1 MRPLKLPQVESESRV
16 NAPNPLRGRASKA
29 FARATSHGF
38 AHDSQVQHETYDR
51 ILCRRARS
59 GDQIAMDTLIERYR
73 SLVRLKS
80 SAYFLAGGESEDLI
94 QEGLIGLFKAV
105 RDFKENREVSFRSF
119 AELCVTR
126 QIITAIKTATRQKH
140 QPLNSYLSLSGAR
153 PGEEFGSGSVEEVL
167 EAKGLIDPIEFIISM
182 EDLRSMRRMMS
193 EMLSKLEVEVL
204 RLYVE
209 GKSYQEIAEV
219 LGRHVKSIDN
229 ALQRIKRKLD
239 VHLAERAAAE
249 DVA

>member
-1 MRPLKLPQVESESRV
+1 MSTRLGSVALAELSDDELVARFQGGDNESLDV
-16 NAPNPLRGRASKA
+16 LL
-29 FARATSHGF
+29 
-38 AHDSQVQHETYDR
+38 Q
-51 ILCRRARS
+51 
-59 GDQIAMDTLIERYR
+59 RYR
-73 SLVRLKS
+73 RFTRAK
-80 SAYFLAGGESEDLI
+80 ARGYFLIGADSDDIE
-94 QEGLIGLFKAV
+94 QEGMIGLFKAV
-105 RDFKENREVSFRSF
+105 RDFRSDRQASFRAF
-119 AELCVTR
+119 AELCITR

-140 QPLNSYLSLSGAR
+140 QPLNSYLSLSGTR
-153 PGEEFGSGSVEEVL
+153 PGEENGSGTVEEVL

-249 DVA
+249 GVA

>member
-1 MRPLKLPQVESESRV
+1 MTMKLGSVALAELGDDELV
-16 NAPNPLRGRASKA
+16 
-29 FARATSHGF
+29 ARFQGGDN
-38 AHDSQVQHETYDR
+38 DSLDVLLQ
-51 ILCRRARS
+51 
-59 GDQIAMDTLIERYR
+59 RYR
-73 SLVRLKS
+73 RFTRAK
-80 SAYFLAGGESEDLI
+80 ARGYFLIGADSDDIE
-94 QEGLIGLFKAV
+94 QEGMIGLFKAV
-105 RDFKENREVSFRSF
+105 RDFRSDRQASFRAF
-119 AELCVTR
+119 AELCITR

-140 QPLNSYLSLSGAR
+140 QPLNSYLSLSGTR
-153 PGEEFGSGSVEEVL
+153 PGEENGSGTVEEVL

>member
-1 MRPLKLPQVESESRV
+1 MQMRLGSAALAELSDDELV
-16 NAPNPLRGRASKA
+16 
-29 FARATSHGF
+29 ARFQGGDN
-38 AHDSQVQHETYDR
+38 DSLDVLLQ
-51 ILCRRARS
+51 
-59 GDQIAMDTLIERYR
+59 RYR
-73 SLVRLKS
+73 RFTRAK
-80 SAYFLAGGESEDLI
+80 ARGYFLIGADSDDIE
-94 QEGLIGLFKAV
+94 QEGMIGLFKAV
-105 RDFKENREVSFRSF
+105 RDFRPDRQASFRAF
-119 AELCVTR
+119 AELCITR

-140 QPLNSYLSLSGAR
+140 QPLNSYLSLSGTR
-153 PGEEFGSGSVEEVL
+153 PGEENGTGTVEEVL

>member
-1 MRPLKLPQVESESRV
+1 MPMRLGSAALAELSDDELV
-16 NAPNPLRGRASKA
+16 
-29 FARATSHGF
+29 ARFQGGDN
-38 AHDSQVQHETYDR
+38 DSLDVLLQ
-51 ILCRRARS
+51 
-59 GDQIAMDTLIERYR
+59 RYR
-73 SLVRLKS
+73 RFTRAK
-80 SAYFLAGGESEDLI
+80 ARGYFLIGADSDDIE
-94 QEGLIGLFKAV
+94 QEGMIGLFKAV
-105 RDFKENREVSFRSF
+105 RDFRPDRQASFRAF
-119 AELCVTR
+119 AELCITR

-140 QPLNSYLSLSGAR
+140 QPLNSYLSLSGTR
-153 PGEEFGSGSVEEVL
+153 PGEENGSGTVEEVL

>member
-1 MRPLKLPQVESESRV
+1 MTMKLGSAALAELNDDELV
-16 NAPNPLRGRASKA
+16 
-29 FARATSHGF
+29 ARFQGGDN
-38 AHDSQVQHETYDR
+38 DSLDVLLQ
-51 ILCRRARS
+51 
-59 GDQIAMDTLIERYR
+59 RYR
-73 SLVRLKS
+73 RFTRAK
-80 SAYFLAGGESEDLI
+80 ARGYFLIGADSDDIE
-94 QEGLIGLFKAV
+94 QEGMIGLFKAV
-105 RDFKENREVSFRSF
+105 RDFRSDRQASFRAF
-119 AELCVTR
+119 AELCITR

-140 QPLNSYLSLSGAR
+140 QPLNSYLSLSGTR
-153 PGEEFGSGSVEEVL
+153 PGEENGSGTVEEVL